1 MIDAEKHLQEK
12 LIERKRIFNTVFG
25 SAEGLIVYKDLR
37 TALVI
42 NPELISREYTC
53 DDVLSS
59 HLQVG
64 MRLAFQ
70 YIDDYL
76 DLNTIN
82 K

>member
-1 MIDAEKHLQEK
+1 MENVDIKLQEK
-12 LIERKRIFNTVFG
+12 LIERKRIFNTIFG

-37 TALVI
+37 SALVI
-42 NPELISREYTC
+42 NPELITRQYTN

-70 YIDDYL
+70 YIDDFL
-76 DLNTIN
+76 DLKTIN